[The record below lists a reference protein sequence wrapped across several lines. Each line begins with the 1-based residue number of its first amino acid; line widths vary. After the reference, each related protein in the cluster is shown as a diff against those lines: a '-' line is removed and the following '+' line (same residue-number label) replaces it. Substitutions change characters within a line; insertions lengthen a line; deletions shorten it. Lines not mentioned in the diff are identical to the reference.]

1 MIQGTRPISLVVIT
15 LDGARHL
22 RSVLESASFCDDRLV
37 VDSGSTDDTVA
48 IARAAGARV
57 EFQPF
62 LGYGRQKQRAVDLA
76 AHDWILSLDDD
87 EPLDDEAARAIAAID
102 LSDPSA
108 CWEIRRRTFVGTT
121 EVRHG
126 VWGREYV
133 LRLFNRRTAGFSL
146 LAVHEQVGSERP
158 PRRLPGSIRHFSF
171 ENSSEILA
179 RSIRYARPKAR
190 IMAEKGQR
198 TGIVEIV
205 GRGLGGFLKSY
216 LLKRGFLDGALG
228 FVVAVSRVIDASL
241 PRVMLLT
248 GEVRSE
254 GGDGDPPAPP
264 PAVTPSRGAP

>member
-1 MIQGTRPISLVVIT
+1 MKPRTRPISLVVIT

-22 RSVLESASFCDDRLV
+22 RSVLESATFCEERLV
-37 VDSGSTDDTVA
+37 VDSGSTDDTVS

-57 EFQPF
+57 ELQPF
-62 LGYGRQKQRAVDLA
+62 LGYGRQKQRAVELA

-87 EPLDDEAARAIAAID
+87 EPLDDEAASAIAALD

-126 VWGREYV
+126 VWANEYV
-133 LRLFNRRTAGFSL
+133 LRVFNRRTAGFAPL
-146 LAVHEQVGSERP
+146 PVHEQVGSQRP

-171 ENSSEILA
+171 ENSSEILS
-179 RSIRYARPKAR
+179 RSIRYARPKAS
-190 IMAEKGQR
+190 IMAERGQR
-198 TGIVEIV
+198 TSVAEIV

-216 LLKRGFLDGALG
+216 LVKRGFLDGALG
-228 FVVAVSRVIDASL
+228 FMVALSRVIDASL

-248 GEVRSE
+248 GEVKSE
-254 GGDGDPPAPP
+254 GGHPPAP
-264 PAVTPSRGAP
+264 